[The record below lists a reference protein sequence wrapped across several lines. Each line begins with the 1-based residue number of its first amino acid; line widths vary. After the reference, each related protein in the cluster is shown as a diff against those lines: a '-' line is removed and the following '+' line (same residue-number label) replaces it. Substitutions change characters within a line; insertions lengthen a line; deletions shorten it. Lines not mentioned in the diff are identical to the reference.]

1 MKKLELKT
9 KILTGALTGG
19 ILISSVS
26 MAFAG
31 TPTTASEKNGNIIS
45 KKEFRAPVHMNN
57 EKKHEQIQKVL
68 ESVLKDSVASQ
79 TITQD
84 ESNKV
89 LEYIKSKS
97 NEAKNF
103 NENSKVKKDKN
114 IENKSN
120 DKIRVGIFEEL
131 VEKGILTKE
140 KADAVKVKMD
150 NNMEVARDKE
160 LKEKLAKL
168 VEKKTITQDQLDK
181 ILSAIKE
188 ESNIRKS
195 DFEKMKNMTEEQRKE
210 YIKTIKSQH
219 KDLIKGIVESGVITE
234 AQEKSVR
241 EVLPMKNG
249 RDSKGKGG
257 HFKQKNANQQESNQ
271 KGDLNTQS

>member
-57 EKKHEQIQKVL
+57 EKKYEQIQKVL

>member
-31 TPTTASEKNGNIIS
+31 TPSTVAKKNANLAS
-45 KKEFRAPVHMNN
+45 KKEFRTSVHMNN
-57 EKKHEQIQKVL
+57 EKKHEQMQKVL

-89 LEYIKSKS
+89 LEYVKNKS
-97 NEAKNF
+97 NEVKNS
-103 NENSKVKKDKN
+103 NESSKVKKDKD
-114 IENKSN
+114 N
-120 DKIRVGIFEEL
+120 DKTRGDIFEEL
-131 VEKGILTKE
+131 AQKGILTKE
-140 KADAVKVKMD
+140 KADAIKLKMN
-150 NNMEVARDKE
+150 NNMKATRDKE
-160 LKEKLAKL
+160 LKESLVKL
-168 VEKKTITQDQLDK
+168 VDKKTITQDQLDK

-188 ESNIRKS
+188 ESSVRKS

-219 KDLIKGIVESGVITE
+219 KDLIKGLVESGVITE
-234 AQEKSVR
+234 AQEKAVKD
-241 EVLPMKNG
+241 VLPMKNG
-249 RDSKGKGG
+249 RESKGKGD
-257 HFKQKNANQQESNQ
+257 HFKEKNVNQEESNQ
-271 KGDLNTQS
+271 KGDLSTQS